1 MPPHQRLACMLSLSG
16 WHTALRTYSVIE
28 KRIMHII
35 SLIKRCLHDRNTH
48 IYGIRS
54 STTSQ
59 RSAAL
64 KHLRERVHI

>member
-1 MPPHQRLACMLSLSG
+1 MPPHERLACMLSLA
-16 WHTALRTYSVIE
+16 HYAAYSVIE